1 MIGFS
6 QDLQLFK
13 TDTNEG
19 LDTKNLQKH
28 ELYEIVSANYMV
40 PPVNSK
46 GITREYLLK
55 VRSGEVFRVENME
68 HKQFE
73 FNLNKSHQ
81 KKVGII
87 NNCLLVKKL
96 NILLRERRQP
106 EIGFTE
112 FDLPEQSW
120 LYKVARFIDRT
131 NLLEFFESS
140 PHTEPPL
147 DHQSSAISKIY
158 YGRLYTGQWIFRLD
172 KAKRNKKLWDAFTA
186 LSEKHKNLNSYK
198 INVNVLEHELI
209 ETRTKVNLM
218 ENELHDMIG
227 KISFTYTSLEDS
239 KITPELVIAGGEGL
253 TTEMRATLNTNA
265 QL

>member
-6 QDLQLFK
+6 QDLQLFRA
-13 TDTNEG
+13 DTNEG
-19 LDTKNLQKH
+19 LDTKNLHKN
-28 ELYEIVSANYMV
+28 ELYEIVSANYML
-40 PPVNSK
+40 PPANSK

-55 VRSGEVFRVENME
+55 VKNGEVFRVENME
-68 HKQFE
+68 YKQFE

-87 NNCLLVKKL
+87 NNSLLVKKL

-106 EIGFTE
+106 ELGFTE

-131 NLLEFFESS
+131 NLLEFFEAS
-140 PHTEPPL
+140 PYTEPPL

-158 YGRLYTGQWIFRLD
+158 YGRLYAGQYIFRLD
-172 KAKRNKKLWDAFTA
+172 IAKRNKKLWDAFTA

-198 INVNVLEHELI
+198 INVNVLEQELI
-209 ETRTKVNLM
+209 ETKKKVSQV

-227 KISFTYTSLEDS
+227 KTSFTYTSLEDS
-239 KITPELVIAGGEGL
+239 KITPELVIGGGEGL
-253 TTEMRATLNTNA
+253 TPEMRATLNTNA

>member
-13 TDTNEG
+13 TDSNEG
-19 LDTKNLQKH
+19 IETKNLQKN
-28 ELYEIVSANYMV
+28 ELYEIVSSNYML

-55 VRSGEVFRVENME
+55 VKNGEVFRVENMDY
-68 HKQFE
+68 KQFE
-73 FNLNKSHQ
+73 YNLNKSHQ

-87 NNCLLVKKL
+87 NNSLLVKKL

-106 EIGFTE
+106 ELGFTE

-120 LYKVARFIDRT
+120 LYKVARYIDRT
-131 NLLEFFESS
+131 NLLEFFEAS
-140 PHTEPPL
+140 PCTEPPL
-147 DHQSSAISKIY
+147 DHKSSAISKIY
-158 YGRLYTGQWIFRLD
+158 YGRLYAGQYIFRLD

-186 LSEKHKNLNSYK
+186 LSEKHKNLNSFK
-198 INVNVLEHELI
+198 INATVLEHELM
-209 ETRTKVNLM
+209 ETKKKVATM

-239 KITPELVIAGGEGL
+239 KITPEVVIAGGEGL
-253 TTEMRATLNTNA
+253 TPEMRHTLNTNA